1 MLNKIVI
8 EEKEKSK
15 AYEKLE
21 SIAPLENFYYKE
33 VLESEGK
40 IFKSE
45 KYKITAI
52 KKEDVKKY
60 IKEYLQTIGNL
71 MGIEINAEI
80 REEDGVINVG
90 IVTDNSPILIGKEGK
105 NIDALQL
112 LLRQSVSNQVGT
124 RIKINIDASDYKLKK
139 QKRLEREI
147 KNIACE
153 VLKSRVAAKLDP
165 MNSYDRRIVH
175 SIVSTFDNLETES
188 SGESPNR
195 DVTIKYKEN

>member
-1 MLNKIVI
+1 
-8 EEKEKSK
+8 
-15 AYEKLE
+15 
-21 SIAPLENFYYKE
+21 
-33 VLESEGK
+33 
-40 IFKSE
+40 
-45 KYKITAI
+45 
-52 KKEDVKKY
+52 
-60 IKEYLQTIGNL
+60 
-71 MGIEINAEI
+71 MGIEINVEI

-112 LLRQSVSNQVGT
+112 LLRQSVSNQVGK
-124 RIKINIDASDYKLKK
+124 RIKINVDASDYKLKK

-188 SGESPNR
+188 SGEAPNR
-195 DVTIKYKEN
+195 YVTIKYKEN